1 MQKEKI
7 NLIFYKFQEFF
18 TNYPESVVKKTL
30 NGAGPSGKGE
40 WVRDTLFYK
49 YCVTDAANIHDFLYS
64 EYGLSEISR
73 KDADDFFLFYML
85 VKLEQQN
92 EISKKLNK
100 PLIYSYYL
108 AVRMFGWSF
117 WTKEKIS

>member
-7 NLIFYKFQEFF
+7 DLIFEKYKQFCENF
-18 TNYPESVVKKTL
+18 PASVVEKTL
-30 NGAGPSGKGE
+30 NGAGPAGHGT

-64 EYGLSEISR
+64 EFGPNNVSR
-73 KDADDFFLFYML
+73 QEADDFFLFYML
-85 VKLEQQN
+85 VKLEQQK
-92 EISKKLNK
+92 EASKVFNK
-100 PLIYSYYL
+100 PLIYLYYS

-117 WTKEKIS
+117 WTKTKNN